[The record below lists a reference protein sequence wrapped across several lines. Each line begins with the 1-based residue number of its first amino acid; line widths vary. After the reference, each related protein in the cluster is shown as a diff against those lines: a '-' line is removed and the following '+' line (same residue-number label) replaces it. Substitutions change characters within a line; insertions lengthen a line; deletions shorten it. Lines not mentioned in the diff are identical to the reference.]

1 MKKSYSILT
10 FALIILMFFTFT
22 YTVFGESPTFN
33 TESSNI
39 ISVGVNPTVLPD
51 EVFHTVFKSANQ
63 QSNIENSEGLI
74 GLKNGE
80 QIMFATVKNGVFSI
94 DKVAFDSIPEK
105 NVVRA
110 FHFFIKNLESMENDK
125 NRDEIS
131 SFMSDLEDVDND
143 LSRII
148 FLSVYSEIKGDMYG
162 AYTVMNPFLSAINV
176 LLGVA
181 AVLIICLLLLS
192 TLIDLCYLGFSFF
205 KEGWSHF
212 LVSYEAKNVEFESQ
226 RRVDGEYQ
234 NKYFEYFKDR
244 SLTYIVLSICITYL
258 ICGGLS
264 GIIAY
269 VLSLVNV

>member
-10 FALIILMFFTFT
+10 FAFIILMFFTFT

-51 EVFHTVFKSANQ
+51 EVFHTVFESANQ

-94 DKVAFDSIPEK
+94 DKIAFDSIPEK

-110 FHFFIKNLESMENDK
+110 FHFFINNLENMENDK
-125 NRDEIS
+125 NRDEIA

-181 AVLIICLLLLS
+181 AVVLICLLLLS
-192 TLIDLCYLGFSFF
+192 TLFDLCYLGFSYFTD
-205 KEGWSHF
+205 GWTNF
-212 LVSYEAKNVEFESQ
+212 LVSYDAKQVEYDFQ
-226 RRVDGEYQ
+226 RRVDGEYKS
-234 NKYFEYFKDR
+234 KYFEYFKHR
-244 SLTYIVLSICITYL
+244 SLTYIILAVCITYL